1 MIKKGITLLM
11 IILGA
16 SFGNFFL
23 PFFWDLSKQTKNSL
37 LNNSF
42 TNGCIGAIIFFLFSL
57 FFAGLIERIVK
68 TIDNYLSKISLKVI
82 LPITISMGLGLLVG
96 GLISIPL
103 FLLKIPILD
112 SALPLIIMVG
122 TSYTGFQIGL
132 THREEF
138 FKIFNKKEEEEE
150 VEEKHPEKG
159 EILERKVGEN
169 YHKFKILDTSTIIDG
184 RIYDI
189 VKTGF
194 LEGTILVPNFVLF
207 ELQYIADSADSLKR
221 VRGRRGLDILNS
233 LQQEDD
239 ITLEMYEGDFEN
251 TKEVDTK
258 LLKLA
263 KILDGVVVT
272 NDYNLNKVA
281 EFQNIPILN
290 VNELANAVKS
300 VVIPGETMK
309 VAVVKEGSEREQGVA
324 YLDDG
329 TMIVVEDGK
338 HFINEDIKIVVTS
351 VLQTVAG
358 RMIFAR
364 PNHARRGIPDIKKS
378 RSN

>member
-1 MIKKGITLLM
+1 MIRKGIMLLM

-23 PFFWDLSKQTKNSL
+23 PFFWDLSGQTKNHL

-42 TNGCIGAIIFFLFSL
+42 ANGCIGAIIFFLFSL

-68 TIDNYLSKISLKVI
+68 TVDNYLSKISLKVI
-82 LPITISMGLGLLVG
+82 LPITISMGVGLLVG

-112 SALPLIIMVG
+112 SALPIIIMVV
-122 TSYTGFQIGL
+122 TSYIGFQIGL

-138 FKIFNKKEEEEE
+138 FKIFNKKEEVE
-150 VEEKHPEKG
+150 VEEKQPG
-159 EILERKVGEN
+159 EEAILERKVGEN

-194 LEGTILVPNFVLF
+194 LEGTILIPNFVLF

-251 TKEVDTK
+251 IKEVDTK

-263 KILDGVVVT
+263 KMLDGVVVT

-309 VAVVKEGSEREQGVA
+309 VSVVKEGSEREQGVA

-338 HFINEDIKIVVTS
+338 HFMNEEIKVVVTS
-351 VLQTVAG
+351 VLQTAAG

-364 PNHARRGIPDIKKS
+364 PNHARRGIPVIKKV

>member
-1 MIKKGITLLM
+1 MIRKGITLLM

-23 PFFWDLSKQTKNSL
+23 PFFWNLSGQTKNHL

-42 TNGCIGAIIFFLFSL
+42 ANGSIGAIIFFLFSL
-57 FFAGLIERIVK
+57 FFAGLIERIVQ
-68 TIDNYLSKISLKVI
+68 TIDNYLLKISLKII

-112 SALPLIIMVG
+112 SALPIIIMVG
-122 TSYTGFQIGL
+122 TSYIGFRIGL

-138 FKIFNKKEEEEE
+138 FKIFNKKKEIK
-150 VEEKHPEKG
+150 VEENQPGEG

-194 LEGTILVPNFVLF
+194 LEGTILIPNFVLF
-207 ELQYIADSADSLKR
+207 ELQYIADSADSLRR

-239 ITLEMYEGDFEN
+239 ITLEMYDGDFESI
-251 TKEVDTK
+251 KEVDTK

-263 KILDGVVVT
+263 KMLDGVVVT

-290 VNELANAVKS
+290 INELANAVKP
-300 VVIPGETMK
+300 VAIPGETMK
-309 VAVVKEGSEREQGVA
+309 VSVVKEGSEHEQGVA

-338 HFINEDIKIVVTS
+338 HFMNEEIKVVVTS
-351 VLQTVAG
+351 VLQTAAG

-364 PNHARRGIPDIKKS
+364 PNHARRGIPDIKNKE
-378 RSN
+378 

>member
-1 MIKKGITLLM
+1 
-11 IILGA
+11 
-16 SFGNFFL
+16 
-23 PFFWDLSKQTKNSL
+23 
-37 LNNSF
+37 
-42 TNGCIGAIIFFLFSL
+42 
-57 FFAGLIERIVK
+57 
-68 TIDNYLSKISLKVI
+68 
-82 LPITISMGLGLLVG
+82 
-96 GLISIPL
+96 
-103 FLLKIPILD
+103 
-112 SALPLIIMVG
+112 
-122 TSYTGFQIGL
+122 
-132 THREEF
+132 
-138 FKIFNKKEEEEE
+138 
-150 VEEKHPEKG
+150 
-159 EILERKVGEN
+159 
-169 YHKFKILDTSTIIDG
+169 
-184 RIYDI
+184 
-189 VKTGF
+189 
-194 LEGTILVPNFVLF
+194 
-207 ELQYIADSADSLKR
+207 

-263 KILDGVVVT
+263 KMLDGVVVT

-364 PNHARRGIPDIKKS
+364 PNHTRRGITHIKKS
-378 RSN
+378 RSH

>member
-1 MIKKGITLLM
+1 
-11 IILGA
+11 
-16 SFGNFFL
+16 
-23 PFFWDLSKQTKNSL
+23 
-37 LNNSF
+37 
-42 TNGCIGAIIFFLFSL
+42 
-57 FFAGLIERIVK
+57 
-68 TIDNYLSKISLKVI
+68 
-82 LPITISMGLGLLVG
+82 
-96 GLISIPL
+96 
-103 FLLKIPILD
+103 
-112 SALPLIIMVG
+112 
-122 TSYTGFQIGL
+122 
-132 THREEF
+132 
-138 FKIFNKKEEEEE
+138 
-150 VEEKHPEKG
+150 
-159 EILERKVGEN
+159 
-169 YHKFKILDTSTIIDG
+169 
-184 RIYDI
+184 
-189 VKTGF
+189 
-194 LEGTILVPNFVLF
+194 
-207 ELQYIADSADSLKR
+207 

-263 KILDGVVVT
+263 KMLDGVVVT

-309 VAVVKEGSEREQGVA
+309 VSVVKEGSEREQGVA

-338 HFINEDIKIVVTS
+338 YFMNEEIKVMVTS
-351 VLQTVAG
+351 VLQTAAG

-364 PNHARRGIPDIKKS
+364 PNHARRGIPDIKKQGVTK
-378 RSN
+378 